1 MKRIKTTLLL
11 LFIAVFTGLTFVSC
25 SEEEEDN
32 VSTWVCKVSDNVSI
46 TMKLYKKERKFYTE
60 VKNDNFTKELCFFN
74 DTWAVYEQVSRD
86 TIKIMKMWG
95 EYFSTIYP
103 NDMYWTVVPANS
115 SHNTLIWQC
124 ESDLPLMPIN
134 TITRYKFERKL

>member
-1 MKRIKTTLLL
+1 
-11 LFIAVFTGLTFVSC
+11 
-25 SEEEEDN
+25 
-32 VSTWVCKVSDNVSI
+32 
-46 TMKLYKKERKFYTE
+46 MKLYKKERKFYTE
-60 VKNDNFTKELCFFN
+60 VKPDNFTEELYFFN

-103 NDMYWTVVPANS
+103 NDIYWTVVPENS

-124 ESDLPLMPIN
+124 ESDLPLMPTN
-134 TITRYKFERKL
+134 TITRYKFERQL